1 MFSPTNLQ
9 PNGHHTRRRKKPVSE
24 SVKKSFLRTVTFF
37 LQECRESRFVLR
49 HFVVL
54 RGKSFD
60 ITGKRRN

>member
-1 MFSPTNLQ
+1 SLPVEPSLFSPTNLQ

-49 HFVVL
+49 HFVV
-54 RGKSFD
+54 
-60 ITGKRRN
+60 